1 MAALHMLSG
10 ICVRLRE
17 EDATHQ
23 SLCLHTRKTFARI
36 QQFAY
41 GGKNDT
47 DQTCVRAWKCAKLRC
62 IFSLALLNINF
73 SLSAM
78 PSERTQM
85 LGGRACKQIGKLS
98 VRRNLVVLCERETN
112 GVANCNFRFLGPS
125 RSITW
130 KWFRR
135 RKKINCDTRQG
146 SGRRPSLSR
155 KTSFPSSAER
165 KVAFIL
171 LKR

>member
-1 MAALHMLSG
+1 VEFACALARG
-10 ICVRLRE
+10 KR
-17 EDATHQ
+17 DTHQ

-85 LGGRACKQIGKLS
+85 LGGGGACKQIGKLS

-135 RKKINCDTRQG
+135 WKKINCDTRQG

-155 KTSFPSSAER
+155 KTSLPC
-165 KVAFIL
+165 VAQREKSHLFC
-171 LKR
+171 